1 MRELPLIIVVGGDD
15 LAGRVCDELRATRG
29 HEVVQLWPAGDEALR
44 EAGVSEAI
52 CVIPVSSDDR
62 LNLQIALK
70 ARELNPKIRIV
81 LRQFNRALGHKI
93 EQNIPDC
100 SVISP
105 AAHAAATFAG
115 AAVDAACFYAMQ
127 FPEIDGP
134 LLGFSERAAS
144 DFGLRGTTVG
154 EAERRLDVRIASV
167 GDVVAPDKNARITAD
182 DRVVAFGSMHC
193 LQHAWPRRQRVRP
206 KLRRRR
212 EWLADM
218 LRAAGRYEPLL
229 LYTFA
234 FALSLFI
241 AGSIYFMF
249 AMHLSPVEAMYFTA
263 ATMFT
268 VGYGDIT
275 PLRSHAGAA
284 ALLVAI
290 AVMGGG
296 ITIGGIFVASIAS
309 ALSRAQQAALQGLR
323 RVRAEDHVIVCGA
336 GNVGTRVIDF
346 LLHLEQRVVAIEQA
360 PSSLILELART
371 RQIDLLT
378 GDATSDDTLEFCDL
392 RAAQS
397 FVAVM
402 DSDTANLEAS
412 LGALAQN
419 PQIPVVVRI
428 GDPEFARLVERN
440 FKIAKSLAPGELIAP
455 TIAGLARFPGTRGRV
470 RFAGEM
476 FNVGVRSASDRLPRA
491 EGTVPLYAWRGER
504 LRPIRDF
511 AEMEPNDRV
520 LYVVPLSQ
528 FKAE

>member
-1 MRELPLIIVVGGDD
+1 MIIVVGGDD
-15 LAGRVCDELRATRG
+15 LASRICDELRATRG
-29 HEVVQLWPAGDEALR
+29 HEVTVLWPADDAALR
-44 EAGVSEAI
+44 EAGVAEAI
-52 CVIPVSSDDR
+52 CIIPVSGDDR

-70 ARELNPKIRIV
+70 AREINPAIRIV

-93 EQNIPDC
+93 EQNLDNC

-115 AAVDAACFYAMQ
+115 AAVDPACFYALQ
-127 FPEIDGP
+127 FSEIDGP
-134 LLGFSERAAS
+134 LLGFSERPAS
-144 DFGLRGTTVG
+144 DFGLHQTTVG
-154 EAERRLDVRIASV
+154 EAERRLDVRIVSAGGV
-167 GDVVAPDKNARITAD
+167 IAPDRNAPISESDRI
-182 DRVVAFGSMHC
+182 VAFGRMHC
-193 LQHAWPRRQRVRP
+193 LQHAWPRRRRVRP
-206 KLRRRR
+206 RLRRRR
-212 EWLADM
+212 EWLGDM

-241 AGSIYFMF
+241 AGSLYFMY
-249 AMHLSPVEAMYFTA
+249 AMHLTPVEAMYFTA

-275 PLRSHAGAA
+275 PLRSHAGEA

-323 RVRAEDHVIVCGA
+323 RVRAEDHVIVCGT

-346 LLHLEQRVVAIEQA
+346 LLQLEQRVVAIEQA
-360 PSSLILELART
+360 PASLILELART

-378 GDATSDDTLEFCDL
+378 GDATSDDTLEFCEL
-392 RAAQS
+392 PAAQS

-440 FKIAKSLAPGELIAP
+440 FNIAKSLAPGELIAP

-470 RFAGEM
+470 SFAGET

-491 EGTVPLYAWRGER
+491 EGTVPLYAWRAGK
-504 LRPIRDF
+504 LRPIHDF
-511 AEMEPNDRV
+511 GEMEPEDRV
-520 LYVVPLSQ
+520 IYVVPLSQ
-528 FKAE
+528 FKAG

>member
-15 LAGRVCDELRATRG
+15 LARRVCNELQATRG
-29 HEVVQLWPAGDEALR
+29 HDVTRLWPADDAALHAAGVA
-44 EAGVSEAI
+44 EAGCILAVSG
-52 CVIPVSSDDR
+52 DDR

-70 ARELNPKIRIV
+70 AREINPAIRIV

-93 EQNIPDC
+93 EQNLSNC

-115 AAVDAACFYAMQ
+115 AAVDVACFYALQ
-127 FPEIDGP
+127 FPEIEGP
-134 LLGFSERAAS
+134 LLGFSERKAS
-144 DFGLRGTTVG
+144 DFGLRATTVG
-154 EAERRLDVRIASV
+154 EAERRLDLRIAGV
-167 GDVVAPDKNARITAD
+167 GEIVAPDRNTPIAENDRI
-182 DRVVAFGSMHC
+182 VAFGLMHS
-193 LQHAWPRRQRVRP
+193 LQHAWPRRRRVRP
-206 KLRRRR
+206 RLRRRR
-212 EWLADM
+212 EWFGDM

-241 AGSIYFMF
+241 AGSLYFMS
-249 AMHLSPVEAMYFTA
+249 AMHLTPVEAMYFTA

-268 VGYGDIT
+268 VGYGDLT
-275 PLRSHAGAA
+275 PLRSRAGDA

-323 RVRAEDHVIVCGA
+323 RVRAEDHVIVCGV

-346 LLHLEQRVVAIEQA
+346 LLHMEQRVVAIEQA
-360 PSSLILELART
+360 PSSVVLELART
-371 RQIDLLT
+371 RRIDLLT

-440 FKIAKSLAPGELIAP
+440 FNIAKSLATGELIAP

-470 RFAGEM
+470 AFAGET
-476 FNVGVRSASDRLPRA
+476 FNVGVREAMDRLPRA
-491 EGTVPLYAWRGER
+491 EGTVPLYAWRAGK
-504 LRPIRDF
+504 LRPIYDF
-511 AEMEPNDRV
+511 AEMEAGDRAI
-520 LYVVPLSQ
+520 YIVPLSQ
-528 FKAE
+528 FRAG

>member
-15 LAGRVCDELRATRG
+15 LARRVCEELRATRG
-29 HEVVQLWPAGDEALR
+29 HEVVQLWPADDTALR
-44 EAGVSEAI
+44 DAGAAEAI
-52 CVIPVSSDDR
+52 CIIPVSSDDR
-62 LNLQIALK
+62 LNLQLALK
-70 ARELNPKIRIV
+70 AREINPKIRIV

-93 EQNIPDC
+93 EQNLDDC

-115 AAVDAACFYAMQ
+115 AAVDPACFYALQ
-127 FPEIDGP
+127 FPEVDGP
-134 LLGFSERAAS
+134 LLGFSERAAR
-144 DFGLRGTTVG
+144 DFGLRDTTVG
-154 EAERRLDVRIASV
+154 EAERHLDLRVASV
-167 GDVVAPDKNARITAD
+167 GEVFAPDRNTAIAAG
-182 DRVVAFGSMHC
+182 DRVVAFGSMPAM
-193 LQHAWPRRQRVRP
+193 QHAWPRRRRVRP

-212 EWLADM
+212 EWIADM
-218 LRAAGRYEPLL
+218 LRAAARYEPLL

-234 FALSLFI
+234 FALSLFV
-241 AGSIYFMF
+241 AGSLYFML
-249 AMHLSPVEAMYFTA
+249 ALHLTPIEAMYFTA
-263 ATMFT
+263 STMFT

-275 PLRSHAGAA
+275 PLRSHAGDA
-284 ALLVAI
+284 ALLAAI

-323 RVRAEDHVIVCGA
+323 RVRAEDHVIVCGT

-346 LLHLEQRVVAIEQA
+346 LLHMEQRVVAIEQA

-371 RQIDLLT
+371 RRIDLLT
-378 GDATSDDTLEFCDL
+378 GDATSDDTLEFSDL

-428 GDPEFARLVERN
+428 ADPEFARLIERN
-440 FKIAKSLAPGELIAP
+440 FKIAKSLATGELIAP

-470 RFAGEM
+470 TFAGET
-476 FNVGVRSASDRLPRA
+476 FNVGVRSAADRLPRA
-491 EGTVPLYAWRGER
+491 EGTVPLYAWRTGK
-504 LRPIRDF
+504 LRPIHDF
-511 AEMEPNDRV
+511 AEMEPDDRV
-520 LYVVPLSQ
+520 IYVVPLSQ
-528 FKAE
+528 FRAE

>member
-15 LAGRVCDELRATRG
+15 LARRVCEELRATRG

-44 EAGVSEAI
+44 EAGVAEAI
-52 CVIPVSSDDR
+52 CIIPVSSDDR
-62 LNLQIALK
+62 LNLQLALK
-70 ARELNPKIRIV
+70 AREMNPKIRIV

-93 EQNIPDC
+93 EQNLVDC

-115 AAVDAACFYAMQ
+115 AAVDAACFYALQ
-127 FPEIDGP
+127 FPDVDGP
-134 LLGFSERAAS
+134 LLGFSERTAR
-144 DFGLRGTTVG
+144 DFGLRDTTVG

-167 GDVVAPDKNARITAD
+167 GQVVAPDRSVPIAESDRI
-182 DRVVAFGSMHC
+182 VAFGPMYAM
-193 LQHAWPRRQRVRP
+193 QHAWPRRRRVRP
-206 KLRRRR
+206 RLRRRR
-212 EWLADM
+212 EWLGDM

-234 FALSLFI
+234 FAFLLFI
-241 AGSIYFMF
+241 AGSLYFTF
-249 AMHLSPVEAMYFTA
+249 AMHLTAVEAMYFTA

-275 PLRSHAGAA
+275 PLRSHAGDA

-346 LLHLEQRVVAIEQA
+346 LLQMGQRVVTIEQS
-360 PSSLILELART
+360 PSSLVLELART
-371 RQIDLLT
+371 RQMDLLT

-392 RAAQS
+392 GAAQS

-419 PQIPVVVRI
+419 SQIPVVVRI

-440 FKIAKSLAPGELIAP
+440 FNIAKSLSTGELTAP

-470 RFAGEM
+470 RFAGES
-476 FNVGVRSASDRLPRA
+476 FNVGVRSATDRLPRA
-491 EGTVPLYAWRGER
+491 EGTVPLYAWRAGK
-504 LRPIRDF
+504 LRSIRDF
-511 AEMEPNDRV
+511 SEMEPEDRV

>member
-1 MRELPLIIVVGGDD
+1 
-15 LAGRVCDELRATRG
+15 
-29 HEVVQLWPAGDEALR
+29 
-44 EAGVSEAI
+44 
-52 CVIPVSSDDR
+52 
-62 LNLQIALK
+62 
-70 ARELNPKIRIV
+70 
-81 LRQFNRALGHKI
+81 
-93 EQNIPDC
+93 
-100 SVISP
+100 
-105 AAHAAATFAG
+105 
-115 AAVDAACFYAMQ
+115 MQ
-127 FPEIDGP
+127 C
-134 LLGFSERAAS
+134 
-144 DFGLRGTTVG
+144 
-154 EAERRLDVRIASV
+154 
-167 GDVVAPDKNARITAD
+167 N
-182 DRVVAFGSMHC
+182 MHG
-193 LQHAWPRRQRVRP
+193 
-206 KLRRRR
+206 
-212 EWLADM
+212 
-218 LRAAGRYEPLL
+218 RAAGGYEPLL

-234 FALSLFI
+234 FALALFI
-241 AGSIYFMF
+241 AGSLYFMS
-249 AMHLSPVEAMYFTA
+249 AMHLTAVEAMYFTA

-275 PLRSHAGAA
+275 PLRSHAGAT

-323 RVRAEDHVIVCGA
+323 RVRAEDHVIVCGT

-346 LLHLEQRVVAIEQA
+346 LLRMEQRVVAIEQA

-371 RQIDLLT
+371 RRIDLLT

-440 FKIAKSLAPGELIAP
+440 FNIAKSLATGELIAP

-470 RFAGEM
+470 SFAGES

-491 EGTVPLYAWRGER
+491 EGTVPLYAWRAGK

-511 AEMEPNDRV
+511 AEMEPDDR
-520 LYVVPLSQ
+520 
-528 FKAE
+528 